1 MPLENMKA
9 MLGKAAG
16 DGYAVGAFNILD
28 YNSTKA
34 VVLAAEQTNAPVI
47 KIGRAHV

>member
-9 MLGKAAG
+9 MLSKAAAE
-16 DGYAVGAFNILD
+16 GYAVGAFNILD
-28 YNSTKA
+28 YNSAKA
-34 VVLAAEQTNAPVI
+34 SSRLH